1 MATSVLVP
9 FGAGRASALLAT
21 HAIHVGQGDA
31 FAVRTPAG
39 RWLLIDTGPRT
50 DGYDAGRRRVVPFL
64 LARGVTRIDALIL
77 THPDADHIGGAE
89 AVLESLDVRAVIDP
103 ALPAGKDMYIET
115 LRRARGR
122 GAVWYAGRAGRELVI
137 DDVALRFL
145 YPEEDSLDASL
156 GANDFSVVF
165 RLAYGRFGAL
175 FLGDA
180 PSAVENALVRDHGN
194 ALAADVL
201 KVGHHGSRTSTSD
214 SLLAVVRPRVALVSA
229 GARNRYGHPDPT
241 VIDRL
246 GRNGVLVL
254 RTDRQ
259 GSLRVRVDG
268 AGRVRLTTER

>member
-1 MATSVLVP
+1 
-9 FGAGRASALLAT
+9 
-21 HAIHVGQGDA
+21 
-31 FAVRTPAG
+31 
-39 RWLLIDTGPRT
+39 
-50 DGYDAGRRRVVPFL
+50 VVPFL
-64 LARGVTRIDALIL
+64 LARGRIDALIL

-89 AVLESLDVRAVIDP
+89 AVLESLDVDAVIDP

-122 GAVWYAGRAGRELVI
+122 RASWYAGRAGRELVI
-137 DDVALRFL
+137 DGVALHFL
-145 YPEEDSLDASL
+145 APEEDALDASL

-180 PSAVENALVRDHGN
+180 PTAVENALVRVHGD

>member
-1 MATSVLVP
+1 
-9 FGAGRASALLAT
+9 
-21 HAIHVGQGDA
+21 
-31 FAVRTPAG
+31 
-39 RWLLIDTGPRT
+39 
-50 DGYDAGRRRVVPFL
+50 
-64 LARGVTRIDALIL
+64 
-77 THPDADHIGGAE
+77 
-89 AVLESLDVRAVIDP
+89 
-103 ALPAGKDMYIET
+103 
-115 LRRARGR
+115 
-122 GAVWYAGRAGRELVI
+122 
-137 DDVALRFL
+137 
-145 YPEEDSLDASL
+145 L

-180 PSAVENALVRDHGN
+180 PTAVENALVRVHGN

-201 KVGHHGSRTSTSD
+201 KVGHHGSRTATSD